1 MADLPQYTGV
11 TYDAGYFKQPQ
22 ESMAEYMQ
30 RLAMQRASGVLGGGG
45 MLNTAAV
52 NQEITDKELGTV
64 TQNCPSGYRWDGN
77 ACVPINVNEGSEP
90 VKSEPVSKEQA
101 YKGARWLLDNPAA
114 ATLLRAVTP
123 LSGLFLNDFQL
134 EGQVRNTQNE
144 ATKSQ
149 GLLDYLMGNDGDV
162 VLGDRGTGSGSL
174 VTGKETDI
182 TRGMFPEIF
191 DPMNF
196 TKQMGVVNSQVS
208 PVNVSPTQ
216 GMMLGAIT
224 TGPDAINPTSN
235 NWSIV
240 DNSSSPTGSISVY
253 TPSEWSP
260 SDITSTPS
268 TSNDTPDWYSAA
280 TGEDWN

>member
-45 MLNTAAV
+45 MLNTATV
-52 NQEITDKELGTV
+52 DQEITDKDLGSV
-64 TQNCPSGYRWDGN
+64 QQNCPAGYRWNGN
-77 ACVPINVNEGSEP
+77 ACVLITESDETQKLP
-90 VKSEPVSKEQA
+90 KVSKQQA
-101 YKGARWLLDNPAA
+101 YEGARWLLDNPMAA
-114 ATLLRAVTP
+114 DAIRAVMP
-123 LSGLFLNDFQL
+123 FGLGSLLMSDRQL

-149 GLLDYLMGNDGDV
+149 GFLQYLMGKDGDV

-174 VTGKETDI
+174 VTGKETEI

-191 DPMNF
+191 DPLKF
-196 TKQMGVVNSQVS
+196 SASYGTQA
-208 PVNVSPTQ
+208 VNVDPTK
-216 GMMLGAIT
+216 GMFMGAIT
-224 TGPDAINPTSN
+224 TGPDAINPTSA

-240 DNSSSPTGSISVY
+240 DNDSSPTGSISVY

-268 TSNDTPDWYSAA
+268 TSNETPDWYSAA
-280 TGEDWN
+280 TGENWD

>member
-196 TKQMGVVNSQVS
+196 TKQMGVVGAQAY
-208 PVNVSPTQ
+208 PVQMPQIPQIPQ
-216 GMMLGAIT
+216 GMLSPSATSAI
-224 TGPDAINPTSN
+224 AES
-235 NWSIV
+235 V
-240 DNSSSPTGSISVY
+240 ALTGSGSG
-253 TPSEWSP
+253 S
-260 SDITSTPS
+260 SDDP
-268 TSNDTPDWYSAA
+268 YSAGWSA
-280 TGEDWN
+280 EDTSSWDTSGGGTNADGSYDISGWFSG